1 MKCINEISKKVI
13 IWVFTCTAIILF
25 NLIDAEGKTIIVD
38 KNSFYKN
45 IKSALNASKNSDTII
60 IKQNNYSE
68 RTLIIDKQLTL
79 IGDNFPVLNGEG
91 KNQIIIVKSSN
102 VKISGIVFKNSGVS
116 FLSDNSAIKLDS
128 VSNCIIEN
136 NQFINNF
143 FAVYLSKSSH
153 CKIINNQIKSNSTK
167 QTMSGNGIHLW
178 NCRDILIER
187 NRIEGHRDGIYLEFV
202 KHSRIIKNISINNL
216 RYGLHFMFS
225 DSCSYKENYFESN
238 KSGVAVMF
246 TKNVLMENNIFINNW
261 GSASYGILL
270 KEIYDSKILNNTF
283 KKNSCGIYF
292 EACNR
297 IEVNKNNF
305 IENGWAI
312 KLMANSMDNIFKN
325 NNFIENTFDIS
336 TNSTHNYNSFKNNFW
351 SKYDGYDLNKDNIGD
366 VPYRPVKLFSFI
378 VVNNPPALIL
388 LRSFFIDILDFA
400 EKIIPTIT
408 PSDLIDSEPLM
419 NKIL

>member
-1 MKCINEISKKVI
+1 MKCINEISKNI
-13 IWVFTCTAIILF
+13 IDFIFICIAILFF

-38 KNSFYKN
+38 KNSFYKT
-45 IKSALNASKNSDTII
+45 IKSALNASKNFDIIIVRQNIYSEGTII
-60 IKQNNYSE
+60 I
-68 RTLIIDKQLTL
+68 DKPITL
-79 IGDNFPVLNGEG
+79 IGDKFPVIDGEG
-91 KNQIIIVKSSN
+91 KNQIIIIKSSN
-102 VKISGIVFKNSGVS
+102 VKISGFTFKNSGLS

-128 VSNCIIEN
+128 ISNCIIEN
-136 NQFINNF
+136 NKFINNF
-143 FAVYLSKSSH
+143 FAVYLSKSSR
-153 CKIINNQIKSNSTK
+153 CKIINNQIKSNNTK
-167 QTMSGNGIHLW
+167 QTLSGNGIHLW
-178 NCRDILIER
+178 NCRDILIEG

-202 KHSRIIKNISINNL
+202 KHSQIIKNISRNNL

-225 DSCSYKENYFESN
+225 DSCLYKNNLFEMN
-238 KSGVAVMF
+238 KAGVAVMF
-246 TKNVLMENNIFINNW
+246 TKNILMEYNTFENNW

-283 KKNSCGIYF
+283 KKNSCGIYL

-297 IEVNKNNF
+297 IEVQKNNF

-336 TNSTHNYNSFKNNFW
+336 TNSIHNYNSFKNNFW

-378 VVNNPPALIL
+378 VVSNPPALIL
-388 LRSFFIDILDFA
+388 LRSFFVDILDFA

-419 NKIL
+419 KKIL